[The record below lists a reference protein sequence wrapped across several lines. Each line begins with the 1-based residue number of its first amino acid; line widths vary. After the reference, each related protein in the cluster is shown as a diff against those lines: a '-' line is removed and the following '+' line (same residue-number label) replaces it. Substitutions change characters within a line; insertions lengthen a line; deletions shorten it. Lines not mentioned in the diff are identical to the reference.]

1 MRPKMIVVA
10 GPPGSGKS
18 VAFPVDSFGVDSFN
32 ADDRSAQLNN
42 GSYQGI
48 PLEIR
53 AIVNKEFEAFVEDHI
68 RNHKSFAIETTL
80 RSDITFRQADQ
91 ARAEGFEI
99 QMPYIA
105 LNGFAQN
112 LKRVIARAL
121 AGGPLCTR
129 GPITKDSGG
138 KSEESAEGD
147 SGDGSDS
154 GLRQFRP
161 GSAAETG
168 PVRPKRQGYVSS
180 PVTSRMAGSS
190 PCRQRVSDP
199 RITICP
205 DS

>member
-80 RSDITFRQADQ
+80 RSDITFRQAGQ

-99 QMPYIA
+99 QMRYIA

-112 LKRVIARAL
+112 LKRVIARAF
-121 AGGPLCTR
+121 AGGH
-129 GPITKDSGG
+129 
-138 KSEESAEGD
+138 SAPADQLQKIHEA
-147 SGDGSDS
+147 S
-154 GLRQFRP
+154 LRNLPKAIREMDRIQVYDN
-161 GSAAETG
+161 SA
-168 PVRPKRQGYVSS
+168 PDRRPKRVLSAQSGKVTYLHPS
-180 PVTSRMAGSS
+180 PPEWLEVVLAGSEF
-190 PCRQRVSDP
+190 Q
-199 RITICP
+199 IHE
-205 DS
+205 

>member
-53 AIVNKEFEAFVEDHI
+53 VIVNKEFEAFVEDHI

-80 RSDITFRQADQ
+80 RSDITFRQVDQ

-99 QMPYIA
+99 QMRYIA

-121 AGGPLCTR
+121 AGGH
-129 GPITKDSGG
+129 
-138 KSEESAEGD
+138 SAPADQLQKIHEA
-147 SGDGSDS
+147 S
-154 GLRQFRP
+154 LRNLPRAIREMDRIQAYDN
-161 GSAAETG
+161 SA
-168 PVRPKRQGYVSS
+168 PDRRPKRVLSAQSGKITYLHPSL
-180 PVTSRMAGSS
+180 PEWLEKALAGSEF
-190 PCRQRVSDP
+190 Q
-199 RITICP
+199 IHE
-205 DS
+205 

>member
-80 RSDITFRQADQ
+80 RSDITFRQAGQ

-99 QMPYIA
+99 QMRYIA

-121 AGGPLCTR
+121 AGGH
-129 GPITKDSGG
+129 
-138 KSEESAEGD
+138 SAPADQLQKIHEA
-147 SGDGSDS
+147 S
-154 GLRQFRP
+154 LRNLPKAIREMDRIQVYDN
-161 GSAAETG
+161 SA
-168 PVRPKRQGYVSS
+168 PDRRPKRVLSAQSGKVVYLHPS
-180 PVTSRMAGSS
+180 PPEWLEAVLAGSEF
-190 PCRQRVSDP
+190 Q
-199 RITICP
+199 IHE
-205 DS
+205 

>member
-18 VAFPVDSFGVDSFN
+18 VAFPVDSFGIDSFN

-99 QMPYIA
+99 QMRYIA

-121 AGGPLCTR
+121 AGGH
-129 GPITKDSGG
+129 
-138 KSEESAEGD
+138 SAPADQLQKIHEA
-147 SGDGSDS
+147 S
-154 GLRQFRP
+154 LRNLPKAIREMDRIQVYDN
-161 GSAAETG
+161 SA
-168 PVRPKRQGYVSS
+168 PDRRPKRVLSAQSGKVTYLHPS
-180 PVTSRMAGSS
+180 PPEWLEVVLAGSEF
-190 PCRQRVSDP
+190 Q
-199 RITICP
+199 IHE
-205 DS
+205 

>member
-68 RNHKSFAIETTL
+68 RSHKSFAIETTL

-99 QMPYIA
+99 QMRYIA

-121 AGGPLCTR
+121 AGGH
-129 GPITKDSGG
+129 
-138 KSEESAEGD
+138 SAPADQLQKIHEA
-147 SGDGSDS
+147 S
-154 GLRQFRP
+154 LRNLPKAIREMDRIQVYDN
-161 GSAAETG
+161 SA
-168 PVRPKRQGYVSS
+168 PDRRPKRVLSAQSGKVTYLHPS
-180 PVTSRMAGSS
+180 PPEWLEVVLAGSEF
-190 PCRQRVSDP
+190 Q
-199 RITICP
+199 IHE
-205 DS
+205 

>member
-80 RSDITFRQADQ
+80 RSDITFRQAGQ

-99 QMPYIA
+99 QMRYIA

-121 AGGPLCTR
+121 AGGH
-129 GPITKDSGG
+129 
-138 KSEESAEGD
+138 SAPADQLQEIHEA
-147 SGDGSDS
+147 S
-154 GLRQFRP
+154 LRNLPKAIREMDRIQVYDN
-161 GSAAETG
+161 SA
-168 PVRPKRQGYVSS
+168 PDRRPKRVLSAQSGKVTYLHPS
-180 PVTSRMAGSS
+180 PPEWLEVVLAGSEF
-190 PCRQRVSDP
+190 Q
-199 RITICP
+199 IHE
-205 DS
+205 

>member
-80 RSDITFRQADQ
+80 RSDITFRQAGQ

-99 QMPYIA
+99 QMRYIA

-112 LKRVIARAL
+112 LKRVIARAF
-121 AGGPLCTR
+121 AGGH
-129 GPITKDSGG
+129 
-138 KSEESAEGD
+138 SAPADQLQKIHEA
-147 SGDGSDS
+147 S
-154 GLRQFRP
+154 LRNLPKAIREMDRIQVYDN
-161 GSAAETG
+161 SA
-168 PVRPKRQGYVSS
+168 PDRRPKRALSAQSGKVTYLHPS
-180 PVTSRMAGSS
+180 PPEWLEVVLAGSEF
-190 PCRQRVSDP
+190 Q
-199 RITICP
+199 IHK
-205 DS
+205 

>member
-48 PLEIR
+48 PLGIR

-99 QMPYIA
+99 QMRYIA

-121 AGGPLCTR
+121 AGGH
-129 GPITKDSGG
+129 
-138 KSEESAEGD
+138 SAPADQLQKIHEASVRNLPKAIREMD
-147 SGDGSDS
+147 RIQVYDN
-154 GLRQFRP
+154 
-161 GSAAETG
+161 SA
-168 PVRPKRQGYVSS
+168 PDRRPKRVLSAQSGKVTYLHPS
-180 PVTSRMAGSS
+180 PPEWLEAVLAGSEF
-190 PCRQRVSDP
+190 Q
-199 RITICP
+199 IHE
-205 DS
+205 

>member
-1 MRPKMIVVA
+1 MIVVA

-99 QMPYIA
+99 QMRYIA

-121 AGGPLCTR
+121 AGGH
-129 GPITKDSGG
+129 
-138 KSEESAEGD
+138 SAPADQLQKIHEA
-147 SGDGSDS
+147 S
-154 GLRQFRP
+154 LRNLPKAIREMDRIQVYDN
-161 GSAAETG
+161 SA
-168 PVRPKRQGYVSS
+168 PDRRPKRVLSAQSGKVTYLHPS
-180 PVTSRMAGSS
+180 PPEWLEAVLAGSEF
-190 PCRQRVSDP
+190 Q
-199 RITICP
+199 IHE
-205 DS
+205 

>member
-1 MRPKMIVVA
+1 MIVVA

-80 RSDITFRQADQ
+80 RSDITFRQAGQ

-99 QMPYIA
+99 QMRYIA

-112 LKRVIARAL
+112 LKRVIARAF
-121 AGGPLCTR
+121 AGGH
-129 GPITKDSGG
+129 
-138 KSEESAEGD
+138 SAPADQLQKIHEA
-147 SGDGSDS
+147 S
-154 GLRQFRP
+154 LRNLPKAIREMDRIQVYDN
-161 GSAAETG
+161 SA
-168 PVRPKRQGYVSS
+168 PDRRPKRVLSAQSGKVTYLHPS
-180 PVTSRMAGSS
+180 PPEWLEVVLAGSEF
-190 PCRQRVSDP
+190 Q
-199 RITICP
+199 IHK
-205 DS
+205 

>member
-99 QMPYIA
+99 QMRYIA

-121 AGGPLCTR
+121 AGGH
-129 GPITKDSGG
+129 
-138 KSEESAEGD
+138 SAPADQLQKIHEA
-147 SGDGSDS
+147 S
-154 GLRQFRP
+154 LRNLPKAIREMERIQVYDNSVPDR
-161 GSAAETG
+161 
-168 PVRPKRQGYVSS
+168 RPKRVLSAQSGKVTYLHPS
-180 PVTSRMAGSS
+180 PPEWLEVVLAGGEF
-190 PCRQRVSDP
+190 Q
-199 RITICP
+199 IHE
-205 DS
+205 

>member
-53 AIVNKEFEAFVEDHI
+53 VIVNKEFEAFVEDHI

-80 RSDITFRQADQ
+80 RSDITFRQAGQ

-99 QMPYIA
+99 QMRYIA

-112 LKRVIARAL
+112 LKRVIARAF
-121 AGGPLCTR
+121 AGGH
-129 GPITKDSGG
+129 
-138 KSEESAEGD
+138 SAPADQLQKIHEA
-147 SGDGSDS
+147 S
-154 GLRQFRP
+154 LRNLPKAIREMDRIQVYDN
-161 GSAAETG
+161 SA
-168 PVRPKRQGYVSS
+168 PDRRPKRVLSAQSGKVTYLHPS
-180 PVTSRMAGSS
+180 PPEWLEVVLAGSEF
-190 PCRQRVSDP
+190 Q
-199 RITICP
+199 IHE
-205 DS
+205 

>member
-18 VAFPVDSFGVDSFN
+18 VAFPIDSFGVDSFN

-53 AIVNKEFEAFVEDHI
+53 VIVNKEFEAFVEDHI

-91 ARAEGFEI
+91 ARTEGFEI
-99 QMPYIA
+99 QMRYIT

-112 LKRVIARAL
+112 LKRVIARAF
-121 AGGPLCTR
+121 AGGH
-129 GPITKDSGG
+129 
-138 KSEESAEGD
+138 SAPADQLQKIHEA
-147 SGDGSDS
+147 S
-154 GLRQFRP
+154 LRNLPKAIREMDRIQVYDN
-161 GSAAETG
+161 SA
-168 PVRPKRQGYVSS
+168 PDRRPKRVLSAQSGKVTYLHPS
-180 PVTSRMAGSS
+180 PPEWLEVVLAGSEF
-190 PCRQRVSDP
+190 Q
-199 RITICP
+199 IHE
-205 DS
+205 

>member
-80 RSDITFRQADQ
+80 RSDITFHQADQ

-99 QMPYIA
+99 QMRYIA

-121 AGGPLCTR
+121 AGGH
-129 GPITKDSGG
+129 
-138 KSEESAEGD
+138 SAPADQLQKIHEA
-147 SGDGSDS
+147 S
-154 GLRQFRP
+154 LRNLPKAIREMDRIQVYDN
-161 GSAAETG
+161 SA
-168 PVRPKRQGYVSS
+168 PDRQPKRVLSAQSGKVTYLHPS
-180 PVTSRMAGSS
+180 PPEWLEAVLAGSEF
-190 PCRQRVSDP
+190 Q
-199 RITICP
+199 IHE
-205 DS
+205 

>member
-80 RSDITFRQADQ
+80 RSDITFRQAAQ

-99 QMPYIA
+99 QMRYIA

-121 AGGPLCTR
+121 AGGH
-129 GPITKDSGG
+129 
-138 KSEESAEGD
+138 SAPADQLQKIHEA
-147 SGDGSDS
+147 S
-154 GLRQFRP
+154 LRNLPKAIREMDRIQVYDN
-161 GSAAETG
+161 SA
-168 PVRPKRQGYVSS
+168 PDRRPKRVLSAQSGKVTYLHPS
-180 PVTSRMAGSS
+180 PPERLEVVLAGSEF
-190 PCRQRVSDP
+190 Q
-199 RITICP
+199 IHE
-205 DS
+205 

>member
-1 MRPKMIVVA
+1 MIVVA

-42 GSYQGI
+42 GFYQGI

-99 QMPYIA
+99 QMRYIA

-121 AGGPLCTR
+121 AGGH
-129 GPITKDSGG
+129 
-138 KSEESAEGD
+138 SAPADQLQKIHEA
-147 SGDGSDS
+147 S
-154 GLRQFRP
+154 LRNLPKAIREMERIQVYDN
-161 GSAAETG
+161 SA
-168 PVRPKRQGYVSS
+168 PDRRPKRVLSAQSGKVTYLHPS
-180 PVTSRMAGSS
+180 PPEWLEVVLAGSEF
-190 PCRQRVSDP
+190 Q
-199 RITICP
+199 IHE
-205 DS
+205 

>member
-1 MRPKMIVVA
+1 MIVVA

-18 VAFPVDSFGVDSFN
+18 VAFPIDSFGVDSFN

-68 RNHKSFAIETTL
+68 RSHKSFAVETTL
-80 RSDITFRQADQ
+80 RSDITFRQADH

-99 QMPYIA
+99 QMRYIA

-121 AGGPLCTR
+121 AGGH
-129 GPITKDSGG
+129 
-138 KSEESAEGD
+138 SAPADQLQKIHEA
-147 SGDGSDS
+147 S
-154 GLRQFRP
+154 LRNLPKAIREMERIQVYDN
-161 GSAAETG
+161 SA
-168 PVRPKRQGYVSS
+168 PDRRPKRVLSAESGKVTYLHPS
-180 PVTSRMAGSS
+180 PPEWLEAVLAGSEF
-190 PCRQRVSDP
+190 Q
-199 RITICP
+199 IHE
-205 DS
+205 

>member
-1 MRPKMIVVA
+1 MIVVA

-53 AIVNKEFEAFVEDHI
+53 AIVNKEFEAFVEEHI

-80 RSDITFRQADQ
+80 RSDITFRQAGQ

-99 QMPYIA
+99 QMRYIA

-112 LKRVIARAL
+112 LKRVIARAF
-121 AGGPLCTR
+121 AGGH
-129 GPITKDSGG
+129 
-138 KSEESAEGD
+138 SAPADQLQKIHEA
-147 SGDGSDS
+147 S
-154 GLRQFRP
+154 LRNLPKAIRELDRIQVYDN
-161 GSAAETG
+161 SA
-168 PVRPKRQGYVSS
+168 PDRRPKRVLSAQSGKVTYLHPS
-180 PVTSRMAGSS
+180 PPEWLEAVLSCSEF
-190 PCRQRVSDP
+190 Q
-199 RITICP
+199 IHE
-205 DS
+205 

>member
-80 RSDITFRQADQ
+80 RSDITFRQAGQ

-99 QMPYIA
+99 QMRYIA

-112 LKRVIARAL
+112 LKRVIARAF
-121 AGGPLCTR
+121 AGGH
-129 GPITKDSGG
+129 
-138 KSEESAEGD
+138 SAPADQLQKIHEA
-147 SGDGSDS
+147 S
-154 GLRQFRP
+154 LRNLPKAIREMDRVQVYDN
-161 GSAAETG
+161 SA
-168 PVRPKRQGYVSS
+168 PDRRPKRVLSAQSGKVTYLHPS
-180 PVTSRMAGSS
+180 PPEWLEVVLAGSEF
-190 PCRQRVSDP
+190 Q
-199 RITICP
+199 IHE
-205 DS
+205 

>member
-99 QMPYIA
+99 QMRYIA

-121 AGGPLCTR
+121 AGGH
-129 GPITKDSGG
+129 
-138 KSEESAEGD
+138 SAPADQLQKIHEA
-147 SGDGSDS
+147 S
-154 GLRQFRP
+154 LRNLPKAIREMERIQVYDN
-161 GSAAETG
+161 SA
-168 PVRPKRQGYVSS
+168 PDRRPKRVLSAESGKVTYLHPS
-180 PVTSRMAGSS
+180 PPEWLEAVLAGSEF
-190 PCRQRVSDP
+190 Q
-199 RITICP
+199 IHE
-205 DS
+205 

>member
-80 RSDITFRQADQ
+80 RSDITFRQAGQ
-91 ARAEGFEI
+91 AHAEGFEI
-99 QMPYIA
+99 QMRYIA

-121 AGGPLCTR
+121 AGGH
-129 GPITKDSGG
+129 
-138 KSEESAEGD
+138 SAPADQLQKIHEA
-147 SGDGSDS
+147 S
-154 GLRQFRP
+154 LRNLPKAIREMDRIQVYDN
-161 GSAAETG
+161 SA
-168 PVRPKRQGYVSS
+168 PDRRPKRVLSAQSGKVTYLHPS
-180 PVTSRMAGSS
+180 PPEWLEVVLAGSEF
-190 PCRQRVSDP
+190 Q
-199 RITICP
+199 IHE
-205 DS
+205 